1 MSRIIALD
9 YGLKRTGIAVSDEL
23 QLIASGLTTVDTPYL
38 LDFLKN
44 YFLEEKVALILIG
57 QPKRFDNSFSDI
69 ETTIQEFL
77 IKLQN
82 QNPEIPIKR
91 VDERF
96 TSKIAF
102 QSMIESGMKKKERR
116 NKAHVDEISATLIL
130 QSFLYYK

>member
-1 MSRIIALD
+1 MPRLLAID
-9 YGLKRTGIAVSDEL
+9 YGKIRTGIAVSDEL
-23 QLIASGLTTVDTPYL
+23 QLIASGLTTVETSSL

-44 YFLEEKVALILIG
+44 YLLEEKVALILIG
-57 QPKRFDNSFSDI
+57 QPKRFDNSFSEI
-69 ETTIQEFL
+69 ESTIQEF
-77 IKLQN
+77 IVKLQN

-91 VDERF
+91 IDERF

-130 QSFLYYK
+130 QSYLYYK

>member
-1 MSRIIALD
+1 MSRVLALD
-9 YGLKRTGIAVSDEL
+9 YGSKRTGIAVSDEL
-23 QLIASGLTTVDTPYL
+23 QLIASGLTTVETSYL
-38 LDFLKN
+38 LNFLKN

-57 QPKRFDNSFSDI
+57 QPKRFDNSYSEI
-69 ETTIQEFL
+69 EATIQEF
-77 IKLQN
+77 IVKLQN

-91 VDERF
+91 IDERF

-130 QSFLYYK
+130 QSYLYYK